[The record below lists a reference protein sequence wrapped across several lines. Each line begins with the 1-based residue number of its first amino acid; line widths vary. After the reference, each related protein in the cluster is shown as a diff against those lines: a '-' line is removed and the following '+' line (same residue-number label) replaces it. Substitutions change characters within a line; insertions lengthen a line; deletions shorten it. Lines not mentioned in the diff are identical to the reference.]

1 MPILFAYVPWI
12 VLVLAIIAVL
22 ASGYVKAPPDMAY
35 IISGLHKKPR
45 ILIGKA
51 GIKIPFLE
59 RLDKL
64 SLGAIQIDVKTGSAV
79 PTAEYIN
86 VKVDST
92 VSVRVGRDPE
102 SIALAAQNFLNVSR
116 DQIAHKINDLLEG
129 NIREIV
135 GQMRLTEM
143 VGDRKLFSEK
153 VQANAVPDL
162 RAYGLE
168 LITFN
173 VQNFIDDNDV
183 ITNLGIDNVEQI
195 RKGAAIAKSN
205 AQREIA
211 IAEAANAKQA
221 NDAKVQAQEEIAKRN
236 NDLAIKQARL
246 QKEADQERAQAEAA
260 KGIEAENQRKL
271 KEVAETDANIARAQR
286 EAELKQ
292 KQIELKEYELDA
304 IVRKQADADKY
315 QAEQVAAANL
325 IARQRKAEAERYEQ
339 EQAAQARMKAAE
351 AEKFTK
357 EQEAAGF
364 LAAGEAEAQAIRARN
379 LAEAEGIRAR
389 ALAEAE
395 GIRAKALA
403 EAEGIDKKAE
413 AMRKYGEAAI
423 IEMIVGALPEIA
435 KNVAEPLSK
444 VDKITMYG
452 EGNSAKL
459 IGDIVNGT
467 SQITEG
473 MTQGL
478 GLDLRALLAGALG
491 GKLAAGI
498 AAPEAPAEPAEE

>member
-1 MPILFAYVPWI
+1 MPMLFAYVPWI
-12 VLVLAIIAVL
+12 VLAVAIIAVL

-315 QAEQVAAANL
+315 QAEKVAEAEL
-325 IARQRKAEAERYEQ
+325 VARQRKADAERYEQ
-339 EQAAQARMKAAE
+339 EQAALAAMKAAE
-351 AEKFTK
+351 AAKYAK
-357 EQEAAGF
+357 EQEAAGIR
-364 LAAGEAEAQAIRARN
+364 AVGEAEA
-379 LAEAEGIRAR
+379 EA
-389 ALAEAE
+389 
-395 GIRAKALA
+395 IRAKALA

-413 AMRKYGEAAI
+413 AMKKYGEAAI

-478 GLDLRALLAGALG
+478 GLDLRAILAGALG
-491 GKLAAGI
+491 GKLSAGI
-498 AAPEAPAEPAEE
+498 AAPAAVTAPAAEEKAEPAAEPVLPAEEE

>member
-1 MPILFAYVPWI
+1 MSEVMSIITSAVPFI
-12 VLVLAIIAVL
+12 VLAILIGIL

-35 IISGLHKKPR
+35 IISGFHKKPR

-86 VKVDST
+86 VRVDST

-102 SIALAAQNFLNVSR
+102 MIELAAQNFLNVTR
-116 DQIAHKINDLLEG
+116 DTIAEKINDLLEG

-135 GQMRLTEM
+135 GQMKLTEM

-162 RAYGLE
+162 KAYGLE

-246 QKEADQERAQAEAA
+246 QKEADQELAQAEAA

-271 KEVAETDANIARAQR
+271 KEVALTDANIAKAER

-304 IVRKQADADKY
+304 LVRKQADADKY
-315 QAEQVAAANL
+315 QAEKVAEADL
-325 IARQRKAEAERYEQ
+325 VTRQRKAEAERYEQ
-339 EQAAQARMKAAE
+339 EQAAEARMKAAE
-351 AEKFTK
+351 AAKYAK
-357 EQEAAGF
+357 EQEAAGIK
-364 LAAGEAEAQAIRARN
+364 AVGEAEA
-379 LAEAEGIRAR
+379 EA
-389 ALAEAE
+389 
-395 GIRAKALA
+395 IRAKALA

-413 AMRKYGEAAI
+413 AMKKYGEAAI
-423 IEMIVGALPEIA
+423 IEMLVGALPEIA

-452 EGNSAKL
+452 EGNSSKL

-467 SQITEG
+467 SQVTEG
-473 MTQGL
+473 MMQGL
-478 GLDLRALLAGALG
+478 GIDLKALLSGALG
-491 GKLAAGI
+491 GKI
-498 AAPEAPAEPAEE
+498 AAMTEEDNAE